1 MVAVVLVLLVLQCVL
16 CLVPKEGA
24 SNGAEETM
32 AAGLVATKVACSAA
46 ADGTQEPAIT
56 FGLRIGVGGPV
67 ALLARRAVLGLGL
80 LAVGILFLWVRALL
94 RELLGWC
101 LARVLM
107 LSVLSLA
114 LAVLILGTLPMLEAA
129 LCRRSI
135 ASVRLLRRR
144 LLLTVVTSSLWRWLL
159 LILLVVALIV
169 PLRRRPVAL
178 ARCGRPVLAV
188 RGVLLLAV
196 ALVVLVVGAG
206 HGDVGSRETGGELE
220 S

>member
-1 MVAVVLVLLVLQCVL
+1 MGANGSIACPKAEDEGN
-16 CLVPKEGA
+16 VP
-24 SNGAEETM
+24 
-32 AAGLVATKVACSAA
+32 
-46 ADGTQEPAIT
+46 
-56 FGLRIGVGGPV
+56 
-67 ALLARRAVLGLGL
+67 
-80 LAVGILFLWVRALL
+80 
-94 RELLGWC
+94 
-101 LARVLM
+101 
-107 LSVLSLA
+107 LA

-135 ASVRLLRRR
+135 ASVRLLLRW